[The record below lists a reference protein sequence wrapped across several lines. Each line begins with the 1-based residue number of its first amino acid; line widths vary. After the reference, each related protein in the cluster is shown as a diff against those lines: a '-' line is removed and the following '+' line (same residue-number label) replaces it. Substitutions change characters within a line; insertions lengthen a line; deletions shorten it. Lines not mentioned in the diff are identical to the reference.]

1 MNQRIILIEK
11 DFPLTE
17 VEVKRLQK
25 KYPFIT
31 DNRIVE
37 IHENMESEEVTGTVI
52 DPKNRTLYP
61 FCGNHEDF
69 ATMYRSRNIWNH
81 AKWMIS
87 KEVFKHNNPKELLSE
102 RFSMLTE
109 HEVDV
114 LIYYL
119 TGPSWAGAVVN
130 TDPNVRDKKG
140 EFIIFPYAYSVE
152 EMMDLY
158 PELELFELEKN

>member
-1 MNQRIILIEK
+1 MNEKIILI
-11 DFPLTE
+11 DRTFPLTD

-31 DNRIVE
+31 DNRVE
-37 IHENMESEEVTGTVI
+37 EIRQNMESVEVTGTVI
-52 DPKNRTLYP
+52 DPKNLTLYP

-69 ATMYRSRNIWNH
+69 ATMYRSRSIWNH

-87 KEVFKHNNPKELLSE
+87 KEVFKHKNPKELLSE

-109 HEVDV
+109 NEVDQ

-119 TGPSWAGAVVN
+119 TDPSWAGVVVN
-130 TDPNVRDKKG
+130 TDPNVRDKRG
-140 EFIIFPYAYSVE
+140 EFIIFPYAFSVE

-158 PELELFELEKN
+158 PELELFEVK